1 MPGPVRLMVF
11 EGYAPGYG
19 FFNHFGALTR
29 PMLRRGS
36 KGPEVVEAQNKLM
49 AILQR
54 NFRFGADGDFGSETE
69 AAVREVQAQ
78 FGLAVDG
85 VIGKDTWTLLLGQ
98 EVSVGPSTGATPNPP
113 TGTTPVIPGLRRPID
128 PGRPVMPVAPV
139 DISISGGEQTSGMS
153 KYMMG
158 VAALAV
164 VGALV
169 FLARPKKGA

>member
-29 PMLRRGS
+29 PLLRRGS
-36 KGPEVVEAQNKLM
+36 KGPEVVEAQKKLM
-49 AILQR
+49 EILQR
-54 NFRFGADGDFGSETE
+54 SFRFGADGDFGSETE

-128 PGRPVMPVAPV
+128 PGRPVMPLFPRE
-139 DISISGGEQTSGMS
+139 DISIGKSDGGKDKMWLLG
-153 KYMMG
+153 G
-158 VAALAV
+158 LALAGV
-164 VGALV
+164 
-169 FLARPKKGA
+169 LAFMVYRRKRAQ